1 VENTADLQLVKESL
15 GVVAGWFR
23 DPGILRKHTW
33 YGPRNEEHSLLNLA
47 AAVFLDKS
55 VADGVLTVDA
65 KVKNVGP
72 GHAIP
77 TGEPMRSILLRVEA
91 TCDGA
96 ALNAIGGSVVPDFG
110 GYLERREASE
120 DWNTWQDAEPG
131 QQIRVVA
138 FGDDW
143 LDYTGFGPFG
153 DGTFSPEDKGMRRE
167 LLAGASVILDVVDGE
182 AILDQPLPDGD
193 VAYRVE
199 ADAWPED
206 DGVSRG
212 LAGAPGFGFARVMV
226 GADGARMV
234 PHYRAVDVASDN
246 RLLPQESW
254 TSSHL
259 FEAPCPDPEV
269 RAVLIHRAYP
279 YGEARTRGWTLVDS
293 VMTEGTR

>member
-1 VENTADLQLVKESL
+1 ME
-15 GVVAGWFR
+15 
-23 DPGILRKHTW
+23 
-33 YGPRNEEHSLLNLA
+33 
-47 AAVFLDKS
+47 KS
-55 VADGVLTVDA
+55 VEDGVLTVAA

-91 TCDGA
+91 TCDGEGMK
-96 ALNAIGGSVVPDFG
+96 AIGGSVVPDFG
-110 GYLERREASE
+110 GYLERREASD
-120 DWNTWQDAEPG
+120 DWTTWENAEPG

-138 FGDDW
+138 FGEDW

-153 DGTFSPEDKGMRRE
+153 DGTFSAEDKGMRSE
-167 LLAGASVILDVVDGE
+167 MHAGASVIVDVVDGE
-182 AILDQPLPDGD
+182 VILDEPLPDGD
-193 VAYRVE
+193 VAYLVE
-199 ADAWPED
+199 PDAWPED
-206 DGVSRG
+206 AAVSRG

-226 GADGARMV
+226 GEDGSRMV

-254 TSSHL
+254 TSTHV
-259 FEAPCPDPEV
+259 FETPCPDPQV

-293 VMTEGTR
+293 VMTEGSR